1 MLLILVLIIYTHV
14 PIVKEARSGGVGVD
28 KEWLFGV

>member
-14 PIVKEARSGGVGVD
+14 PIVKEARSGGVGMEVT
-28 KEWLFGV
+28 WG